1 VRVQTPL
8 AEQAVAPLLAALG
21 GAQVGR
27 VAVREATLE
36 DAYVR
41 LVGRVE

>member
-1 VRVQTPL
+1 MT
-8 AEQAVAPLLAALG
+8 ALTG
-21 GAQVGR
+21 TQVGR

-36 DAYVR
+36 DAYVK

>member
-1 VRVQTPL
+1 MDGFTKPRGTDVGGQRV
-8 AEQAVAPLLAALG
+8 E

>member
-1 VRVQTPL
+1 VLETLSGV
-8 AEQAVAPLLAALG
+8 E
-21 GAQVGR
+21 VGR

-41 LVGRVE
+41 LIGRVE